1 MLDNRLQRLTL
12 VWICL
17 LAVSIGIVTGLG
29 AVVFRA
35 LVDFVHNLFFYGNPS
50 FEGLGAGFGPPSVFG
65 PLVVLSPVV
74 GGLIVVWI
82 VKTFAPEAKGHG
94 VPEVMEA
101 IYYRDGHIRPVV
113 AGAKILASALSIGS
127 GASVG
132 REGPI
137 IQIGA
142 AFGSTVGQALKM
154 APSQLITLVAA
165 GAGAGIAATFNTPLA
180 AVLFATE
187 LLLPEISNRTFLPVV
202 IATGTA
208 TFVGQL
214 FFGPEPA
221 FILPDLVHLDQRI
234 DLVSLLAAGALGIL
248 AGVAAALFV
257 RLLTALEE
265 GFEKAP
271 GNDYVK
277 NAAGMFVVGL
287 LFYGLFLGYG
297 HYHVEGV
304 GYATIEAI
312 LNGGLTG
319 FGLLALLFVAKLL
332 ATTISLG
339 AGASGGVFAPS
350 LFLGATLG
358 GAFGAFVNNVLG
370 FTGLGIGEYAMIG
383 MAALVGGGTGAAMTA
398 IVMIF
403 EMVRDYH
410 IVFPAIIATALA
422 VGTRRLLSRENIYTV
437 KLAWRGRQ
445 IPTDRHSNMFLVRR
459 AGDVMSRNVAVL
471 PDSMTVQEGLRAI
484 PALPDSEYVIVAQGG
499 RIRGVILVPPSL
511 HRLEEVRGSLTLGEI
526 ADRQFIVAGADRSMF
541 EIFPRMK
548 RRHARYVLVVD
559 GGGTPRAGR
568 VQGVVARAQITDA
581 VLENFGARAE
591 R

>member
-1 MLDNRLQRLTL
+1 MLDARLRRLTL
-12 VWICL
+12 AWLCL

-35 LVDFVHNLFFYGNPS
+35 LVDFVHNLFFYGDVTLASAP
-50 FEGLGAGFGPPSVFG
+50 AGFGPPSVFG
-65 PLVVLSPVV
+65 PLIVLSPVV

-82 VKTFAPEAKGHG
+82 VKTWAPEAKGHG

-101 IYYRDGHIRPVV
+101 IYYREGRIRPVV
-113 AGAKILASALSIGS
+113 AAAKITASALSIGS
-127 GASVG
+127 GAAVG

-142 AFGSTVGQALKM
+142 AFGSTVGQALKL
-154 APSQLITLVAA
+154 APWQKITLVAA

-208 TFVGQL
+208 TFVGRL
-214 FFGPEPA
+214 FFGPQPA
-221 FILPDLVHLDQRI
+221 FLLPDLVGLDQRI
-234 DLVSLLAAGALGIL
+234 DLASLLAAGVLGIL
-248 AGVAAALFV
+248 GGVAAALFV
-257 RLLTALEE
+257 RMLTAFEE

-271 GNDYVK
+271 FNDYVK
-277 NAAGMFVVGL
+277 NAVGMFAVGL
-287 LFYGLFLGYG
+287 LFYGLFLGFG
-297 HYHVEGV
+297 HYYVEGV
-304 GYATIEAI
+304 GYATIEAV
-312 LNGGLTG
+312 LNGGLTSV
-319 FGLLALLFVAKLL
+319 GLLALLFVAKML

-358 GAFGAFVNNVLG
+358 GAFGAFVNNTLG
-370 FTGLGIGEYAMIG
+370 FHGLGIGEYAMIG

-422 VGTRRLLSRENIYTV
+422 VGTRRLISRENIYTV
-437 KLAWRGRQ
+437 KLSWRGRH
-445 IPTDRHSNMFLVRR
+445 IPTDRHSNMFLVRQ

-471 PDSMTVQEGLRAI
+471 PDTMTVQEGLKAL
-484 PALPDSEYVIVAQGG
+484 PAHPDSEYVIVASGD
-499 RIRGVILVPPSL
+499 RIRGVLLVPPSL
-511 HRLEEVRGSLTLGEI
+511 HRLEDVRGSLTLGEI
-526 ADRQFIVAGADRSMF
+526 ADRQFIVAGPRRSMF

-548 RRHARYVLVVD
+548 RRRARYVLVAE
-559 GGGTPRAGR
+559 GAGTPRASR

-581 VLENFGARAE
+581 VLENFGDRAAG
-591 R
+591 